1 MQDMTLTRAREGDG
15 HTFTCLRGRFLSAIA
30 HWNLAEQTTA
40 GAVVIAYSKVIAFKG
55 VIRVTGPF
63 TLAGRFVIVRAVA
76 LILGAT
82 LGIPIFVAIPINI
95 TVIAVVGLTP
105 NTMGENFRGIG
116 FDIGELRRSKNLL
129 GQTTDSVFC
138 GGNGDH
144 VTGEGCE
151 ESKLHGDGGVD

>member
-1 MQDMTLTRAREGDG
+1 MTLTRAREGDG

-40 GAVVIAYSKVIAFKG
+40 WAVVIAYTKVITFKG
-55 VIRVTGPF
+55 VIGVTGPF
-63 TLAGRFVIVRAVA
+63 TLAGRFVIVRAIA

-82 LGIPIFVAIPINI
+82 LGISIFVAIPINI

-116 FDIGELRRSKNLL
+116 FDIGELRRSENLF
-129 GQTTDSVFC
+129 GETTDSVFS
-138 GGNGDH
+138 GDDNSG
-144 VTGEGCE
+144 VAGEGCE
-151 ESKLHGDGGVD
+151 ESELHGDGGVD